1 MKEMITTQ
9 INIERKLYS
18 KQYLNGQ
25 LAVYVHDIN
34 GEPIAE
40 LSIMHYSVELAQNE
54 FILKDYSENEN
65 LVQECYESNL
75 FIPTD
80 RFLLI
85 GSHLCPICQSGW
97 EF

>member
-9 INIERKLYS
+9 ISIQKKLQL

-40 LSIMHYSVELAQNE
+40 LSIMHNSVNLAQNE
-54 FILKDYSENEN
+54 FILKDYSENKG
-65 LVQECYESNL
+65 LAKDFIGSNL

-80 RFLLI
+80 RFILV
-85 GSHLCPICQSGW
+85 GTHLCSICQISS
-97 EF
+97 